1 MTAHSAEELGKAAQ
15 RAHQQQRIGTQTSRY
30 TRSTLSGVAQSAEQ
44 RTVNPLV
51 ESSSLSP
58 GATHNTRSQALS
70 AVSHPR
76 RKLPWGPLGAHDR
89 SALVQREGKFFQR
102 KVCRRHAIA

>member
-58 GATHNTRSQALS
+58 GATFLIWSGTLGHTKRTWDASLLTAMRRPV
-70 AVSHPR
+70 APR
-76 RKLPWGPLGAHDR
+76 NARRLLG
-89 SALVQREGKFFQR
+89 
-102 KVCRRHAIA
+102 

>member
-1 MTAHSAEELGKAAQ
+1 
-15 RAHQQQRIGTQTSRY
+15 
-30 TRSTLSGVAQSAEQ
+30 
-44 RTVNPLV
+44 
-51 ESSSLSP
+51 
-58 GATHNTRSQALS
+58 
-70 AVSHPR
+70 VSHPR